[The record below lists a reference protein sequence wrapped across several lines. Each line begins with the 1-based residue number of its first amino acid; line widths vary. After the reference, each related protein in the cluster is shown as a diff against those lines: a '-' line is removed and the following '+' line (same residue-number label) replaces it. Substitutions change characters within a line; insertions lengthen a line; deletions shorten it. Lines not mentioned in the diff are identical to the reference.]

1 MIRRPAL
8 ALALL
13 PLSLLQV
20 ASLAQATSLGAGA
33 QDTVTRLARAGGVPL
48 TGVTF
53 ASADATRRIAQ
64 AFTASGRC
72 VSENTLSR
80 LGQSPQNA
88 GLQAMLYLEFRCVT
102 RIGGKALTPGQALT
116 LLRGLGYDFRTSAGL
131 LELLNNPPP
140 TNALLQASGQP
151 VTPLTPRN

>member
-1 MIRRPAL
+1 MIRRPVL
-8 ALALL
+8 ALA
-13 PLSLLQV
+13 LLQV
-20 ASLAQATSLGAGA
+20 ASLAQGTSLGGGA
-33 QDTVTRLARAGGVPL
+33 QDAVTRLARAGGIPL
-48 TGVTF
+48 TGVNFT
-53 ASADATRRIAQ
+53 SADATRRVAQ
-64 AFTASGRC
+64 AFAANGRC
-72 VSENTLSR
+72 VSEHTLSR
-80 LGQSPQNA
+80 LGQSPQNS

-140 TNALLQASGQP
+140 TNVLLQASGQQ

>member
-13 PLSLLQV
+13 HL
-20 ASLAQATSLGAGA
+20 ASLAQGASLGSGA
-33 QDTVTRLARAGGVPL
+33 QDTVTRLARAGGIPL
-48 TGVTF
+48 TGVSFT
-53 ASADATRRIAQ
+53 SADATRRIAQ
-64 AFTASGRC
+64 VFAANGRC

-80 LGQSPQNA
+80 LGQSPQNS
-88 GLQAMLYLEFRCVT
+88 GLQAMLYLEFRCVN

-116 LLRGLGYDFRTSAGL
+116 LLRGLGYDFRSSGGL

-140 TNALLQASGQP
+140 TNVLLQASGQP